1 MLQVSLR
8 ENMTKNA
15 KRKYFF
21 RSSNNGELTV
31 DQLVSEMA
39 TFNTTI
45 TEADTLGVLNVMKR
59 LLIKY
64 VNLGYIVHT
73 PLGYFH
79 ASASGSTDDLLEQFD
94 PKNHDTNHDIALLY
108 CSSTEVNTKMKDGI
122 QTERVTNRLI
132 TTPSID
138 AVKNAAGK
146 VDAAVHPGDTV
157 LILGDY
163 LKYDETDEKQGIFL
177 SKDGTETKLTYCPH
191 NTAGQLEARIPS
203 GLAAGTYGV
212 IIRNV
217 PTMTFTETTW
227 KKTLTIA
234 A

>member
-8 ENMTKNA
+8 ENMTNNA

-79 ASASGSTDDLLEQFD
+79 ASASGSTDDLLELFE
-94 PKNHDTNHDIALLY
+94 PKRHDNNHAIALLY
-108 CSSTEVNTKMKDGI
+108 CPSTEVNTKMKDGI
-122 QTERVTNRLI
+122 QTERVSNRLI
-132 TTPSID
+132 TMPSID
-138 AVKNAAGK
+138 MVQNAAG
-146 VDAAVHPGDTV
+146 DADAEIHPGDIV

-177 SKDGTETKLTYCPH
+177 SKTGTETKLTYCPH
-191 NTAGQLEARIPS
+191 NTGGQLEARIPS
-203 GLAAGTYGV
+203 DLAAGIYGV

-217 PTMTFTETTW
+217 PTATFTETAW
-227 KKTLTIA
+227 KKKLVITA
-234 A
+234 